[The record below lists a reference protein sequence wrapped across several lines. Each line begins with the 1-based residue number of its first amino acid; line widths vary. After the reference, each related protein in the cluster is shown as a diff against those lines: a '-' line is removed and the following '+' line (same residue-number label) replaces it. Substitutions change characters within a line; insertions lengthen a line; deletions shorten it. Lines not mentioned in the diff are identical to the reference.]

1 MDASGNDPSDPRMRS
16 DRQGPS
22 GRFLNLPFTR
32 KKNHKLR
39 ELHLPLIGY
48 LPNRVR
54 NHITAMIGESVQI
67 PGERMYELFPDM
79 KPLQIHGNVPIP
91 LHGFRYNPS
100 CQRVVFGF
108 GRSG

>member
-1 MDASGNDPSDPRMRS
+1 MDSEDPRMRS

-22 GRFLNLPFTR
+22 GRFLNLPFMR

-54 NHITAMIGESVQI
+54 NHITAMIGESVYI
-67 PGERMYELFPDM
+67 PGIQMYESISDM
-79 KPLQIHGNVPIP
+79 ESLQIRRHIPIP
-91 LHGFRYNPS
+91 LHGFRYNPGR
-100 CQRVVFGF
+100 QRLIIGF
-108 GRSG
+108 RWSR

>member
-1 MDASGNDPSDPRMRS
+1 MDASGMDPSDPRMRS

-22 GRFLNLPFTR
+22 GRFLNLPFMR

-54 NHITAMIGESVQI
+54 NHITAMIGELVHI
-67 PGERMYELFPDM
+67 PGKQMYG
-79 KPLQIHGNVPIP
+79 QT
-91 LHGFRYNPS
+91 
-100 CQRVVFGF
+100 VF
-108 GRSG
+108 